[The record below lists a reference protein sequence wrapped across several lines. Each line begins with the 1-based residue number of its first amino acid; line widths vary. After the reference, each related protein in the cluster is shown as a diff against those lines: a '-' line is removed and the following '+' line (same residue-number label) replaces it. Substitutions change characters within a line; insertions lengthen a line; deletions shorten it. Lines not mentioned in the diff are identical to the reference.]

1 MPSGKIKII
10 SFPSKLSSSLPCIVN
25 KEAKNLFIN
34 PRKWGIIEVGGAV
47 MLERENKF
55 YKENQAEFREKYLN
69 KWLVIVGE
77 SLWGVFDK
85 VSDAGK
91 AALQNFEPDAEF
103 MIHRPADDNT
113 VIEWPI
119 ISVIRPNDDYE
130 EGINPVMTA
139 SKGEMKAFQY
149 PH

>member
-1 MPSGKIKII
+1 
-10 SFPSKLSSSLPCIVN
+10 
-25 KEAKNLFIN
+25 
-34 PRKWGIIEVGGAV
+34 

-55 YKENQAEFREKYLN
+55 YMANQAEFKEKYYD

-91 AALQNFEPDAEF
+91 AALQSLEPGDF
-103 MIHRPADDNT
+103 LIHRPADDGI

-119 ISVIRPNDDYE
+119 MSVIRPSDDQE